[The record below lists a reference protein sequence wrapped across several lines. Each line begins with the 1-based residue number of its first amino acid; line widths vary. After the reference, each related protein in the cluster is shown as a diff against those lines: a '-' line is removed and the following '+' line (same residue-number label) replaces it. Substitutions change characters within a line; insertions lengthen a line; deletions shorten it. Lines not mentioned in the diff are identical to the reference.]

1 MKKIAIIGAGISG
14 LFIANLLKKKPNYQ
28 ITIYEK
34 NTSINLDEGYGV
46 QLSVN
51 SIKLLNEIGFEKL
64 HNNEK
69 FTPEK
74 INFYSNKSLDKIC
87 ELDITEF
94 NSEDCKYTTLKR
106 SSLINFLKTD
116 LEGLIMTDYN
126 ISKIDQQ
133 DKKIKLSFENAEVKE
148 CDYLIISDGIFSK
161 SKSLMSKDEAKPKYN
176 NTLAIRGILN
186 KSPENIDSKNIALF
200 LGSDFHHVVYPVN
213 AHETLIWASKSEKSK
228 YTFNYQ
234 SLKCLND
241 DLQMR
246 SNWDLPICN
255 GTERLK
261 KNGKK
266 IHSTQKPE
274 ALLHRI
280 LLATSNKNDLVLDPF
295 LGSGTTPTV
304 AKKLGRNYYGIEK
317 EKAYFKAA
325 EQRLRKAK
333 PIEDDYLDTLKNG
346 RSKPRIPF
354 GSLVELGIIKPGTTI
369 FDNKKKISAKIM
381 ADGSIKHAQTEGSIH
396 KVAATILGAESCNG
410 WTYWHYNLDGAVVPI
425 DHLRQKLISKN

>member
-1 MKKIAIIGAGISG
+1 MKKIAIIGGGISG
-14 LFIANLLKKKPNYQ
+14 LFITNLFKKNPNYQ

-116 LEGLIMTDYN
+116 LEGLIRTGYN
-126 ISKIDQQ
+126 ISKIDQK

-148 CDYLIISDGIFSK
+148 CDYLIISDGVFSK

-186 KSPENIDSKNIALF
+186 KSPENIDIKNIALF
-200 LGSDFHHVVYPVN
+200 LGSDFHHVIYPVN
-213 AHETLIWASKSEKSK
+213 PNGDLNFIAIMKYQLSKEEQKNYSLFSDNSFIKKVLEKFPSK
-228 YTFNYQ
+228 NKSF
-234 SLKCLND
+234 LD
-241 DLQMR
+241 DLKELKIFPVFVSENFYKLQNNNIHFIGDAFFAFPPSFAQGASQSIEGAYDLFKSIENSTESNFFKNRVNKTKMVNIR
-246 SNWDLPICN
+246 SKFNQFAFHLSNPLTIFFRN
-255 GTERLK
+255 
-261 KNGKK
+261 
-266 IHSTQKPE
+266 
-274 ALLHRI
+274 I
-280 LLATSNKNDLVLDPF
+280 LLKRLVKNKRF
-295 LGSGTTPTV
+295 LESY
-304 AKKLGRNYYGIEK
+304 LGKVYRN
-317 EKAYFKAA
+317 
-325 EQRLRKAK
+325 
-333 PIEDDYLDTLKNG
+333 
-346 RSKPRIPF
+346 
-354 GSLVELGIIKPGTTI
+354 
-369 FDNKKKISAKIM
+369 
-381 ADGSIKHAQTEGSIH
+381 
-396 KVAATILGAESCNG
+396 
-410 WTYWHYNLDGAVVPI
+410 
-425 DHLRQKLISKN
+425 